1 MKTVEELIDKLG
13 FTFNIPHA
21 ELEYDEE
28 NDDNTYIAD
37 IVGQVVL
44 TFLAAK
50 IRELGARAST
60 TNVASQVSAYKEAA
74 NNYSD
79 IFLSLELMV
88 KPDVDMSMAS
98 VNFFKVPDESG
109 LSLASSIATRLNRE
123 ELFARV
129 NMSEAENPITV
140 EDNQIPGV
148 VIKMLIGNEAL
159 CQFNEDRDAF
169 ILRVADGICY
179 GILDGYV
186 EFGER
191 ID

>member
-1 MKTVEELIDKLG
+1 MKSVEELIDKLG

-37 IVGQVVL
+37 IVGQIVL

-60 TNVASQVSAYKEAA
+60 TNVASQTSAYKEAA
-74 NNYSD
+74 SNYSD
-79 IFLSLELMV
+79 IYLSLELLV
-88 KPDVDMSMAS
+88 KPDVDMSMAA
-98 VNFFKVPDESG
+98 VNYFKIPDETG
-109 LSLASSIATRLNRE
+109 LSLASSIATRLE
-123 ELFARV
+123 HEGIFSAV
-129 NMSEAENPITV
+129 KIGEADNPITAE
-140 EDNQIPGV
+140 EDRIPGI
-148 VIKMLIGNEAL
+148 VIKMLVGNEAL
-159 CQFNEDRDAF
+159 CEFNEDRDAF